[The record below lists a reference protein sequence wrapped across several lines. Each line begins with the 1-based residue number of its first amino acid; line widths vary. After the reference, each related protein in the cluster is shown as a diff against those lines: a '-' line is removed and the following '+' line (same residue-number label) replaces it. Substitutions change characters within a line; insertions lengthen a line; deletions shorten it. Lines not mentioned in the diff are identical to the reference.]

1 MADKFDIIEYIS
13 GLAGNYVLDG
23 AVLRNI
29 ALHRGVSDVTEYS
42 SLDRKTRDLLR
53 ADVLYSI
60 YLSPNVW
67 ASDTKSHG
75 SYTRTVGS
83 QTIYTEDKENL
94 YNIAYGIYKKYNDE
108 MLEELEST
116 QNGLQWLDLLNE

>member
-1 MADKFDIIEYIS
+1 M
-13 GLAGNYVLDG
+13 AGNYVLDG

-42 SLDRKTRDLLR
+42 SLNKKTRDLLR

-75 SYTRTVGS
+75 AYTRTVGS

-94 YNIAYGIYKKYNDE
+94 YNIAYGIYKKYDDE

-116 QNGLQWLDLLNE
+116 ENGLQWLDLLNE

>member
-29 ALHRGVSDVTEYS
+29 ALHRGVLYVTEYEA
-42 SLDRKTRDLLR
+42 LDKRIKDLLR
-53 ADVLYSI
+53 ADVLYSV

-94 YNIAYGIYKKYNDE
+94 YNIAYGIYKKYDDE
-108 MLEELEST
+108 MLEELESA